1 MSLQSWEDTTG
12 LHREFLRY
20 LDSVEED
27 TKVTERARGL
37 WRDKAA
43 CDQAA
48 LGLGARFHKNFQRFE
63 RIEPKIAAAAPRA

>member
-1 MSLQSWEDTTG
+1 MSLQSWEDTAG

-37 WRDKAA
+37 WQDKAA
-43 CDQAA
+43 YDQTA
-48 LGLGARFHKNFQRFE
+48 LGLGARFYKNFQRFE